1 MVELLAPVG
10 DFECLK
16 SAVQNGADC
25 VYLGSNL
32 FSARASATNFDL
44 DNLDK
49 AISYAKL
56 RGVRTNL
63 TLNTLIKND
72 EFLDAY
78 ELAKKAYEFGI
89 DAIIVQDL
97 GLGLKLIHDFPDLPI
112 HASTQMSVHNLQ
124 GVLKLQE
131 LGFKRVVLARELSA
145 EEIAYICEHSNV
157 EIECFVHGALCICYS
172 GQCLFSSMIGGR
184 SGNRGKCAQ
193 PCRLP
198 YTLVDENENQLDK
211 GYLLSP
217 RDLCGID
224 YLPFLIKAGV
234 TSFKIEG
241 RMKTPEYVATV
252 TRIYRKYIDLA
263 KASIGEENTTK
274 TPKFVIDEQDKKDL
288 LQVFNRGLSS
298 SGHLAKDANKDLVF
312 KEKPN
317 NMGLPLGVVQNYNK
331 NKGYIT
337 LKLKEP
343 LQIGDTIELEK
354 ETGSYTISEL
364 MEGTNSSKYK
374 NIETGKPN
382 QIVTIGRMKGNINI
396 KDKVYKMSSKK
407 LSLEAL
413 NSIKNENRKVLLNAT
428 VTIKKGKPLSINI
441 TSCNT
446 IPLYKDL
453 NLTYTLD
460 DFPVDAINKPLT
472 KDVVIEKLSK
482 TGNSLYNFEN
492 ITVDL
497 DHNVF
502 LPKFSLLNELRRC
515 GLQEVENWA
524 IGRIKRIAGN
534 RNSLDN
540 LNTRKSND
548 KAESFNSTKTCKSI
562 NPKIS
567 VLLNILNTSFD
578 YSKLENID
586 NLYIPLKYF
595 ANKKYEAVLEALS
608 SRFDIYIYLP
618 TIIKANYRNM
628 FHNNIENA
636 VKSFNIKGFVL
647 SNISNFVLIEDLCKE
662 KNKKDCK
669 MELIAN
675 YTFNVFNNNS
685 VLELEKLGISKY
697 TVSPELDNNSIL
709 SLQTSCKKELIVY
722 GKIPLMNINYCLLGK
737 TNKCYPQCDTKC
749 VKSEDC
755 FYLKDRL
762 NMNFEIIPDNVQTV
776 TTVYN
781 SKTLSISP
789 SDFDIDFARIDILHE
804 DVKEINKIIET
815 VRANKRFEGK
825 EFTNG
830 NLKREI

>member
-25 VYLGSNL
+25 VYFGANL

-72 EFLDAY
+72 EFIDAY

-131 LGFKRVVLARELSA
+131 LGFKRVVLARELTA

-198 YTLVDENENQLDK
+198 YTLVDQNENQLDK

-217 RDLCGID
+217 RDLCGLE

-396 KDKVYKMSSKK
+396 KDKVYKMSSKA
-407 LSLEAL
+407 LSLKAL
-413 NSIKNENRKVLLNAT
+413 NSIKNENKKILLNAT
-428 VTIKKGKPLSINI
+428 VTIRKDMPLSINI
-441 TSCNT
+441 TSNNS

-453 NLTYTLD
+453 NLTYSLD
-460 DFPVDAINKPLT
+460 DLAVNAINKPLT
-472 KDVVIEKLSK
+472 EETVIEKLSK
-482 TGNSLYNFEN
+482 TGNSLYDFAN
-492 ITVDL
+492 ITVNL
-497 DHNVF
+497 DDNVF

-515 GLQEVENWA
+515 SLQEVENWA
-524 IGRIKRIAGN
+524 IGRIKRIADN
-534 RNSLDN
+534 NSILDD
-540 LNTRKSND
+540 T
-548 KAESFNSTKTCKSI
+548 SFNKLNSEGTLE
-562 NPKIS
+562 PKIS
-567 VLLNILNTSFD
+567 VLLNILNLDFD
-578 YSKLENID
+578 YSKLEDID

-595 ANKKYEAVLEALS
+595 ANKKYS
-608 SRFDIYIYLP
+608 DILGTLGLMFNLYIYLP

-636 VKSFNIKGFVL
+636 VEKYNIKGFVL

-662 KNKKDCK
+662 KNKQNCN

-675 YTFNVFNNNS
+675 YTFNVFNNNTIK
-685 VLELEKLGISKY
+685 ELEKFGICKY
-697 TVSPELDNNSIL
+697 TVSPELDKESIQNL
-709 SLQTSCKKELIVY
+709 SSNCKQEIIVY

-749 VKSEDC
+749 VKKDDYY
-755 FYLKDRL
+755 YLKDRL
-762 NMNFEIIPDNVQTV
+762 NMNFELIPDNVQTV

-781 SKTLSISP
+781 SKTLSILP
-789 SDFDIDFARIDILHE
+789 SDFNADFVRIDILHE
-804 DVKEINKIIET
+804 NIDQINSIVDT